1 MSEINWSETEKEAAY
16 EAFKK
21 AYEREI
27 YSLIEEIK
35 QKINQI
41 DEIGELWSMH
51 DFLSARRHQI
61 DGKYDDRGLS
71 FLPSLLFVLAQL
83 HKEELLSL
91 EELQAL
97 DREKL
102 AKISA
107 LARM

>member
-1 MSEINWSETEKEAAY
+1 MSETNWSDTEKKAAH

-27 YSLIEEIK
+27 NSLIEEIK
-35 QKINQI
+35 QKTIAI
-41 DEIGELWSMH
+41 DEIEQLWVLH

-61 DGKYDDRGLS
+61 DGKYDDRCS
-71 FLPSLLFVLAQL
+71 SLIFVLAQL
-83 HKEELLSL
+83 LKEEWISL

-97 DREKL
+97 DRDKL

-107 LARM
+107 LTRM

>member
-1 MSEINWSETEKEAAY
+1 MSEINWSDTEKKAAH

-27 YSLIEEIK
+27 NSLIEEVK
-35 QKINQI
+35 QEIIEIN
-41 DEIGELWSMH
+41 EISQLWLLH

-61 DGKYDDRGLS
+61 DGKYDDS
-71 FLPSLLFVLAQL
+71 CSSLIFVLAQL
-83 HKEELLSL
+83 LKEEWLSM

-97 DREKL
+97 DRDKL
-102 AKISA
+102 TKISA

>member
-1 MSEINWSETEKEAAY
+1 MSEINWSETEKTAAY

-27 YSLIEEIK
+27 KSLIEEI
-35 QKINQI
+35 QRKINEI
-41 DEIGELWSMH
+41 EEIGELWLLH

-61 DGKYDDRGLS
+61 DGKYDDRCS
-71 FLPSLLFVLAQL
+71 SLIFVLAQL
-83 HKEELLSL
+83 LKEKLLSL

-97 DREKL
+97 DRDKL